1 MSHQALNEE
10 QFGPYFHGTSAE
22 LKPGD
27 VLNPPGQEGPRSFK
41 NPHASYDPHQVYYTT
56 SRSQAE
62 SYAASRAVKHGG
74 SPRVYEVHP
83 HGEVEKDPETAGV
96 KGWDTG
102 YRSPGARIHREIE
115 YRQ

>member
-22 LKPGD
+22 LRAGD

-41 NPHASYDPHQVYYTT
+41 VPHPLYSPEHVYFTT

-62 SYAASRAVKHGG
+62 SYAQSRATKHGG
-74 SPRVYEVHP
+74 SPRVYEVEP
-83 HGEVEKDPETAGV
+83 HGETEKDPETAGV
-96 KGWDTG
+96 KGWDVS
-102 YRSPGARIHREIE
+102 YRSPAARIRREIE